1 MSKPNI
7 PKILPQMFVVG
18 TLKKDL
24 KTIEETVQKVLTLN
38 SEETRIFLIGVSQLM
53 DVLWT
58 NLRKE
63 CPEYVNDERI
73 DEFETKLKMKDGES
87 NEDIR

>member
-1 MSKPNI
+1 
-7 PKILPQMFVVG
+7 MFVVG
-18 TLKKDL
+18 ILKKDP
-24 KTIEETVQKVLTLN
+24 KTIEETVQKVLTFN
-38 SEETRIFLIGVSQLM
+38 SEETRIFLIGVSQFM

-73 DEFETKLKMKDGES
+73 DEFEAKLKMKDEES
-87 NEDIR
+87 NEDLK